1 VLGRKVSVDQGD
13 VMLRG
18 TTAGLTES
26 GFLILHSDDGKP
38 NVIIAGGVRPCS

>member
-1 VLGRKVSVDQGD
+1 
-13 VMLRG
+13 MLRG

-26 GFLILHSDDGKP
+26 GFLILQSDDGKP